1 MIMKPNYIVSMSI
14 ALVAVI
20 GSISQFAFAQE
31 NSSVSDIY
39 KNKIMYSVKFICIP
53 SVGPD
58 KEGVFMPQNYS
69 TVINVH
75 NPSTQNLTLI
85 KKAVIAQSEDEQRGL
100 VSKFHKDFLAVDQAL
115 SINCNDIFDLYN
127 HTSSF
132 GDGFVVLLSNEKLDV
147 SAVYTTMN
155 SIDVEYIKP
164 TVANKSSNL
173 PDLTVEILGFENN
186 CIQNACTVDVDMKVS
201 NLSTE
206 TVTSPFNVETTT
218 SNGVS
223 NIQTISSMS
232 GGGSQILFA
241 KLGPGS
247 NCHSPDCTVNTFV
260 DSSNVIIESN
270 ENNNKDSM
278 TSIG

>member
-20 GSISQFAFAQE
+20 GSITQFAFAQE

-100 VSKFHKDFLAVDQAL
+100 VSKFHKDFLGAHHSL
-115 SINCNDIFDLYN
+115 LINCMTFLFFNNSI
-127 HTSSF
+127 SSF
-132 GDGFVVLLSNEKLDV
+132 GDGFVVLYL
-147 SAVYTTMN
+147 M
-155 SIDVEYIKP
+155 
-164 TVANKSSNL
+164 KS
-173 PDLTVEILGFENN
+173 
-186 CIQNACTVDVDMKVS
+186 
-201 NLSTE
+201 
-206 TVTSPFNVETTT
+206 
-218 SNGVS
+218 
-223 NIQTISSMS
+223 
-232 GGGSQILFA
+232 
-241 KLGPGS
+241 
-247 NCHSPDCTVNTFV
+247 
-260 DSSNVIIESN
+260 
-270 ENNNKDSM
+270 
-278 TSIG
+278 